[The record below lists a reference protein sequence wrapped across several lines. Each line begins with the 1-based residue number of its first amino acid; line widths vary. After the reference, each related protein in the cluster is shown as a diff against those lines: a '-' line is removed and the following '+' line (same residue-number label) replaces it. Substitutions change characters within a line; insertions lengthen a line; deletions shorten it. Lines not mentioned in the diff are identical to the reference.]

1 MSLRN
6 QPRPEDQRNLIIATV
21 LVAIVTFVW
30 MYWLAPQPQPA
41 ANQPTAATD
50 TVQTAPDTSAPST
63 ADPSDAP
70 PSDAPPSDAPA
81 TADVES
87 DAPGAQTEPPAE
99 ASGDPALV
107 RAREGDAR
115 TIVVESD
122 LYTATF
128 STKGATLTS
137 FVLKEYKNYDG
148 QTPVQLVDTTGNGA
162 LGLAF
167 TTPQSHLADSRSFYF
182 SADVLGDTLRVDDDS
197 TSLTFAVPLGE
208 GQLRQTYTFQPGSYE
223 VGLRVEQR
231 QPRSFATE
239 EGYDLFWDGGMPF
252 TEGGTETEVQRSG
265 VFAHSGGEVVSV
277 IVSSEDH
284 NERRLNGDISWL
296 AVKNKYFAASILPES
311 PERTR
316 GAELVGDRTAARA
329 GDEAEWRAF
338 VARLFMPQSDQQVQV
353 DRFHLYLGP
362 LDYYNLAS
370 YDRDLYD
377 MVDYGWDFFEWMTR
391 PLAKYMF
398 IPLFTFLHGFIPNYG
413 IVIILLAL
421 FVKLITYPLTK
432 SSYTSMA
439 KMREL
444 QPQMQEIKDKYGDK
458 PQKQQEEMMKL
469 YQETGVNPLGGCLP
483 MFLQY
488 PIIIALYQFLPQSI
502 EVRQQ
507 SFLWAADLSAPD
519 KILQLPFT
527 IPVYGDYV
535 AGFTLLMGIAM
546 IFQMRLQ
553 TTPGSGSQAK
563 MFQYMMPGVI
573 FFIFNQFASA
583 LSLYY
588 LFYNVISALQQK
600 WIYYRIENEEDED
613 DARSNGQADQKDSFF
628 TRLLKKAEEA
638 QKQQR

>member
-30 MYWLAPQPQPA
+30 MYWLAPQPSA
-41 ANQPTAATD
+41 DQPTAATD
-50 TVQTAPDTSAPST
+50 TAQVETDTSASAPAATPQAATQPSSE
-63 ADPSDAP
+63 AAP
-70 PSDAPPSDAPA
+70 PTETTPTPEDEQQAASTGDPTLA
-81 TADVES
+81 
-87 DAPGAQTEPPAE
+87 GAQQGE
-99 ASGDPALV
+99 
-107 RAREGDAR
+107 AR

-122 LYTATF
+122 LYTAKF

-137 FVLKEYKNYDG
+137 FVLKEYDNHDG
-148 QTPVQLVDTTGNGA
+148 ATPVQLVDTTGNGA

-167 TTPQSHLADSRSFYF
+167 TTPQSHLVDTRSFYF
-182 SADVLGDTLRVDDDS
+182 SADVTEDTLYVEDDS
-197 TSLTFAVPLGE
+197 TTLSFATALGE
-208 GQLRQTYTFQPGSYE
+208 GELRQTYTFKPGSYE
-223 VGLRVEQR
+223 VDMRVAQR
-231 QPRSFATE
+231 QPSAFSTE

-265 VFAHSGGEVVSV
+265 VFARSGGEVVNV
-277 IVSSEDH
+277 TVSSEDH

-296 AVKNKYFAASILPES
+296 AVKNKYFTAAILPEA
-311 PERTR
+311 PDRTR

-329 GDEAEWRAF
+329 GNEAEWRAF
-338 VARLFMPQSDQQVQV
+338 VARLFMPQSDQQMQV
-353 DRFHLYLGP
+353 DRFNLYLGP

-398 IPLFTFLHGFIPNYG
+398 IPLFSFMQGFIPNYG
-413 IVIILLAL
+413 IIIILLAV

-444 QPQMQEIKDKYGDK
+444 QPQMQEIKEKYGDK

-502 EVRQQ
+502 EVRQE

-519 KILQLPFT
+519 VILQLPFT
-527 IPVYGDYV
+527 IPIYGDYV

-553 TTPGSGSQAK
+553 TTPGAGSQAK

-613 DARSNGQADQKDSFF
+613 GSRSNGQADQKDSFF

-638 QKQQR
+638 QKQQRQQ